1 MLSPKKNSFLC
12 VILIMQWKKSS
23 FIISFSI
30 ALTSSSCKKDYVCV
44 STEKS
49 TGAQSNGDNF
59 RAGTLTPKAAEE
71 SCEANNEVYSNDLEN
86 CHLE

>member
-1 MLSPKKNSFLC
+1 M
-12 VILIMQWKKSS
+12 KKSILVLS
-23 FIISFSI
+23 ILI

-44 STEKS
+44 CTEKS

-59 RAGTLTPKAAEE
+59 RAGPLTKKAAEE
-71 SCEANNEVYSNDLEN
+71 SCEANNDIASNDLEN